1 MTPGTGV
8 SPIEAGPSDSR
19 GRPDSAAGGQDHVD
33 AVTRLFEEF
42 ALAYHNQYR
51 KAFPNRSTLDRA
63 KKYWLGHLKSF
74 SPNQIVRAGA
84 ELVSS
89 SEFMPSLADM
99 VNTCRRDTALFG
111 LPSIRSAYHEAC
123 LKPSPKAGQN
133 WSHEAVYLAGRAT
146 GWQLLAGEAE
156 SVSFPQFEYHYRHFC
171 RQVVE
176 GAELAE
182 ERPTP
187 LPRQVRTE
195 LSPEELLELASELR
209 RDLKS

>member
-1 MTPGTGV
+1 MTPGTGA

-19 GRPDSAAGGQDHVD
+19 SRHESAAGGQDHVD
-33 AVTRLFEEF
+33 AVTRLFEDF

-63 KKYWLGHLKSF
+63 KKYWLGHLKCF
-74 SPNQIVRAGA
+74 SPAQVVRAGA

-89 SEFMPSLADM
+89 SEFMPVLADV

-111 LPSIRSAYHEAC
+111 LPPTRGAYHEAC
-123 LKPSPKAGQN
+123 LKPSPKLEQN
-133 WSHEAVYLAGRAT
+133 WSHRAVYLAGRAT
-146 GWQLLAGEAE
+146 GWQLLASEAE
-156 SVSFPQFEYHYRHFC
+156 SVSFPQFEYHYLRLC

-176 GAELAE
+176 GAELQAE
-182 ERPTP
+182 SPAP
-187 LPRQVRTE
+187 LPRQVQAE

>member
-8 SPIEAGPSDSR
+8 SLIEAGPSDSR

-84 ELVSS
+84 ELASS

-123 LKPSPKAGQN
+123 LKPSPKAGQD
-133 WSHEAVYLAGRAT
+133 WSHGAVYLAGRAT

-176 GAELAE
+176 GAELPE

-187 LPRQVRTE
+187 LPSQVRTE

-209 RDLKS
+209 RELKS